1 MKIGNIDGINT
12 FKGYKNI
19 ISDGVNNSDGRFIYI
34 SAQLNNEGV
43 HDLDNYNRIL
53 NTSTRFPQH
62 NGSDILTCYYI
73 SNGGHERIAINSVPL
88 PWGEEL
94 KYLEYKLP
102 KNMYKH
108 EETIAL
114 RAYTFLANLTARMM
128 NNNLCEKDKDIAKV
142 FKHTVDQFIKMGNSP
157 ESSEE
162 IVKLS
167 IEGNRFV
174 DEFAQFI
181 NKRISKTMSVFFK

>member
-73 SNGGHERIAINSVPL
+73 SNGGRERIAINSVPL